1 VKQSLVVMSGKWILV
16 SDMQVML
23 FTVPHRWT

>member
-1 VKQSLVVMSGKWILV
+1 MSGKWILV

-23 FTVPHRWT
+23 FMVPHR